1 MKGQRRTKITG
12 QEGVDFPFFTHGRKF
27 VFQSRDQIG
36 QRNIF
41 CSRRIPSIE
50 SAVFI
55 DKKMLKG
62 FGHTL
67 DVEMGWPVALN
78 MRGHSL
84 PPAMQTRI
92 ISRTD
97 SCCRCIQVIEFR
109 RQWREIWRSLLIAFT
124 LQRRSSLLF

>member
-1 MKGQRRTKITG
+1 VKGQRRTKITG
-12 QEGVDFPFFTHGRKF
+12 QEGVDFPIFTHWRKF
-27 VFQSRDQIG
+27 SFQSRDQIG
-36 QRNIF
+36 QRNIL

-55 DKKMLKG
+55 DKEMLNG

-78 MRGHSL
+78 VRGHSF
-84 PPAMQTRI
+84 PPSMQARI

-97 SCCRCIQVIEFR
+97 PRC
-109 RQWREIWRSLLIAFT
+109 
-124 LQRRSSLLF
+124 

>member
-12 QEGVDFPFFTHGRKF
+12 QEGVDFPFFAHGRNF

-50 SAVFI
+50 SAEFI
-55 DKKMLKG
+55 DKEMLNG
-62 FGHTL
+62 IGHTL
-67 DVEMGWPVALN
+67 YVEMGWPVALN
-78 MRGHSL
+78 VRGYSF
-84 PPAMQTRI
+84 PPTMQARI

-97 SCCRCIQVIEFR
+97 SRC
-109 RQWREIWRSLLIAFT
+109 
-124 LQRRSSLLF
+124 